1 MVSILPSHF
10 YNGVFPGLF
19 DQCISVEHPR
29 SEMNRGE
36 TTKPETHRPRLLVKP
51 GDYVNPVPRFFSF
64 SNMAVVGEKTLAHS
78 ELKLSLIGAFP
89 GACTHALWLVY
100 IRRRHIGKREE
111 PGDEVGNWVV
121 AVHWRT
127 AVSRS
132 HLFAL
137 KLSYRSHGFSVKE
150 GSTVIR
156 PCNH

>member
-89 GACTHALWLVY
+89 GACTHALCLVY
-100 IRRRHIGKREE
+100 RPWGRGWELGRSCPLKNGSEPLPPLRFKIESSVSWIFPLTKDRR
-111 PGDEVGNWVV
+111 
-121 AVHWRT
+121 
-127 AVSRS
+127 
-132 HLFAL
+132 
-137 KLSYRSHGFSVKE
+137 
-150 GSTVIR
+150 
-156 PCNH
+156 

>member
-89 GACTHALWLVY
+89 GACTHALCLVY
-100 IRRRHIGKREE
+100 IRRCHIGKRED
-111 PGDEVGNWVV
+111 PGDENGNYVV

-127 AVSRS
+127 AVTRS
-132 HLFAL
+132 HLSAL
-137 KLSYRSHGFSVKE
+137 KLSYRSHGFS
-150 GSTVIR
+150 R
-156 PCNH
+156 